1 MSHIFP
7 IGGGKGGIGK
17 SFITANLGV
26 LFAKHGKKVV
36 LVDLDLGGSNLHTF
50 LGIKNPRRGLNEFI
64 NKTYNNLEHVVVPTI
79 VPNLFMI
86 SSMNC
91 SIEIANLFHSQKL
104 RVIKAIQ
111 KLPYEYVLLDLGAGT
126 NYNTLDFFL
135 TSNEGLFIFTPEP
148 TSIENT
154 VRFIRAAYLRK
165 LKQILKQR
173 TFNTIVKNIV
183 DDLKSEIIVSSSNIF
198 SFLDKYDPP
207 RSELLQIKLREFKFK
222 FVLNQFRKQIDI
234 NLGDKIEKV
243 CNRHFYSKFEFL
255 GNISYDE
262 RVCDSIYKKTIFI
275 NRYPHILT
283 AMELQNIEQKMIK
296 SVQSKF

>member
-1 MSHIFP
+1 MSYIFP

-26 LFAKHGKKVV
+26 LFARHGKKVV

-64 NKTYNNLEHVVVPTI
+64 NKTYKNLEHVVVPTI

-111 KLPYEYVLLDLGAGT
+111 ELPYEYVLLDLGAGT

-222 FVLNQFRKQIDI
+222 FVLNQFRKQIDV

>member
-26 LFAKHGKKVV
+26 LFAKQGKKVV

-50 LGIKNPRRGLNEFI
+50 LGIKNPKRGLNEFI
-64 NKTYNNLEHVVVPTI
+64 NKTYKNLEQVVVPTI
-79 VPNLFMI
+79 VPNLFVI

-91 SIEIANLFHSQKL
+91 SIEIANLLHLQKL
-104 RVIKAIQ
+104 KIIRAIQ
-111 KLPYEYVLLDLGAGT
+111 KLPYEYILLDLGPGT
-126 NYNTLDFFL
+126 NYNNLDFFL
-135 TSNEGLFIFTPEP
+135 TSDEGVFIFTPEP

-165 LKQILKQR
+165 MKQIIKQR
-173 TFNTIVKNIV
+173 EFNSIVKKVADNSEALTI
-183 DDLKSEIIVSSSNIF
+183 KSPSEIF
-198 SFLDKYDPP
+198 QFLDKYDPEK
-207 RSELLQIKLREFKFK
+207 RKLLQAKLNKFKFK
-222 FVLNQFRKQIDI
+222 FVLNQFRKQMDI

-262 RVCDSIYKKTIFI
+262 RVCDSIYSKILFI
-275 NRYPHILT
+275 NRYPHTLASI
-283 AMELQNIEQKMIK
+283 ELQSIEKKMTK
-296 SVQSKF
+296 SG

>member
-1 MSHIFP
+1 MSYIFP

-26 LFAKHGKKVV
+26 LFARHGKKVV

-64 NKTYNNLEHVVVPTI
+64 NKTYKNLEHVVVPTI

-111 KLPYEYVLLDLGAGT
+111 ELPYEYVLLDLGAGT

>member
-1 MSHIFP
+1 MSYIFP

-64 NKTYNNLEHVVVPTI
+64 NKTYKNLEHVVVPTI

-91 SIEIANLFHSQKL
+91 SIEIANLFHSQKS
-104 RVIKAIQ
+104 RIINAIQ

-135 TSNEGLFIFTPEP
+135 TSNEGLFIFTSEP

-173 TFNTIVKNIV
+173 TFNTIVKDIV
-183 DDLKSEIIVSSSNIF
+183 DDLKSKIIVSSSDIF
-198 SFLDKYDPP
+198 HFLDKYDPA

-222 FVLNQFRKQIDI
+222 FVLNQFRKQIDV

-262 RVCDSIYKKTIFI
+262 KVCDSIYKKIIFI
-275 NRYPHILT
+275 NRYPHTLT

-296 SVQSKF
+296 SVQN